1 MKKRFILLMALTAAM
16 LHAEAQMP
24 QCKVD
29 ISQSGRQA
37 DEVVEPGYTAWQ
49 NMGEDLTV
57 EGVTFS
63 LSVPTGATASLRTG
77 WNKAFIQKA
86 ENKAKNGRLTGDGVN
101 LDPNECGEFSLTI
114 KGLPVGTHTIQT
126 YHNRWQDPAQFTKWP
141 ISVKCNDKEVH
152 TAVSTT
158 FQGIIASDVTVLLT
172 TFAIQNAGDE
182 AVLTF
187 ITRESEGPEDASKTK
202 FDRTPILNG
211 FELNTA
217 NAVEQAKRPSPT
229 SGNMHA
235 DADDGTCLLSWSP
248 ANESVVQHLIYV
260 GTDSTEVAEM
270 TTPMYS
276 QAKNDTTLLLTDLN
290 NLNTYWWRVDEV
302 DGKGNVTT
310 GNIWSFRPR
319 QLAFP
324 GAEGY
329 GRFAIG
335 GRGGSVYH
343 VTNLKNDHQPGSFL
357 YGLVDVE
364 GPRTIVFDVSG
375 IIDMDYAAVF
385 VDDYVTI
392 AAQTAPGKG
401 ICLKH
406 SNLNIGSDNICR
418 FLRARRGY
426 GDTGNAMGI
435 TGADHAI
442 IDHSSALWGTDET
455 FSSRNGKNITFQY
468 NMIAEALGIADHKN
482 YSSGT
487 NHGYAATIGGDIGT
501 FSHNLLADCQGR
513 NWSLGGGLTGDGYYA
528 GRLDIF
534 NNVVY
539 NWGGRATDGGAHEV
553 NFVNNFYKVGP
564 ANGTKTLLKAQ
575 LEGTGL
581 GTQSYYVSGNI
592 RQAINNGAYSY
603 DKYGDTYKYTLSG
616 GQTLD
621 WDVFVDKPFFP
632 SYATIHSAEEA
643 YKIVLSDVGA
653 TMPCRD
659 EQHLRMIRETSTG
672 TYTYVGSR
680 SGIKGQIDNES
691 DCGGFEVFPEDT
703 RDESFDTD
711 GDGIPNWFEILIGSD
726 GSTANNNDDPNHD
739 GWTLL
744 EDYLEFMAHPY
755 VVLAPE
761 EQTEVNLAQYFRGY
775 TKSPIYSV
783 ADNKD
788 VNAAVSDSVITVK
801 AGKDCLITTL
811 QVSVVDADG
820 ASLTLPLNVAVSGNA
835 TAIKTVSDE
844 KNLEDAVSRKFY
856 TLDGKEVT
864 RLHHCETYIMK
875 TTNKQGQTYSVKILA
890 D

>member
-158 FQGIIASDVTVLLT
+158 FQGNIASDVTVLLT
-172 TFAIQNAGDE
+172 TFAIQNVGDE

-211 FELNTA
+211 FELNTV

-229 SGNMHA
+229 SGDMHA

-310 GNIWSFRPR
+310 GNVWSFRPR
-319 QLAFP
+319 HLAFP

-726 GSTANNNDDPNHD
+726 ESTANNNDDPNHD

-788 VNAAVSDSVITVK
+788 VNAVVSDSVITVK

-835 TAIKTVSDE
+835 TAIKSVSDE
-844 KNLEDAVSRKFY
+844 KKLEDVVSRKFY